1 MAVSETGLA
10 ELAARVE
17 RLEQIVAEL
26 LAAQSASDIASAA
39 EPRSE
44 KERLLALLQATGLLA
59 KPGSLIRT
67 RAEAWRGLPER
78 DRRQF
83 RQEMGAL
90 QLDPP
95 LSQIII
101 DNRRR
106 GFSS

>member
-1 MAVSETGLA
+1 MATPETGLA
-10 ELAARVE
+10 ELVARVE
-17 RLEQIVAEL
+17 RLEQVVAEL
-26 LAAQSASDIASAA
+26 QAAKSAPVIAPAA

-59 KPGSLIRT
+59 KPGPRVRA
-67 RAEAWRGLPER
+67 RAEVWRRLPER

-83 RQEMGAL
+83 RQEMDSL

-106 GFSS
+106 GSSS

>member
-1 MAVSETGLA
+1 MVVSETNLA
-10 ELAARVE
+10 ELTARVE
-17 RLEQIVAEL
+17 RLEQVVAEL
-26 LAAQSASDIASAA
+26 QMTKPASDIAPAA
-39 EPRSE
+39 EPDTE

-59 KPGSLIRT
+59 KPGPMIQA
-67 RAEAWRGLPER
+67 RAKAWRRLPER

-83 RQEMGAL
+83 RQEMDAL

-106 GFSS
+106 EPLL